1 MCNLPEGA
9 DIQCRLFDE
18 VIKALPDSSSPVT
31 VEIVN
36 GMLFLDAVLQEVL
49 RLYPPIGMVFRPAQ
63 KSFNISGI
71 QVPKGTRMVLSIYLL
86 HRNPK
91 VWGKRAEE
99 FIPIEIIADL
109 NGSVDKIVRE
119 QKERCKASDKKLYRR
134 LSQSSLFD
142 ESVNKSHV
150 RKTARRTP
158 RSILELLMSKYSDLS
173 NIDLREEF
181 KSFLAAGS
189 ETVGTAVS
197 FAIFPCAIYLRVP
210 IYSVVCL
217 TKL

>member
-1 MCNLPEGA
+1 M
-9 DIQCRLFDE
+9 
-18 VIKALPDSSSPVT
+18 
-31 VEIVN
+31 
-36 GMLFLDAVLQEVL
+36 
-49 RLYPPIGMVFRPAQ
+49 
-63 KSFNISGI
+63 
-71 QVPKGTRMVLSIYLL
+71 
-86 HRNPK
+86 
-91 VWGKRAEE
+91 
-99 FIPIEIIADL
+99 
-109 NGSVDKIVRE
+109 
-119 QKERCKASDKKLYRR
+119 
-134 LSQSSLFD
+134 
-142 ESVNKSHV
+142 

>member
-99 FIPIEIIADL
+99 FIPIDGL
-109 NGSVDKIVRE
+109 GLS
-119 QKERCKASDKKLYRR
+119 KLKLPELILPQRIHLHSYP
-134 LSQSSLFD
+134 SM
-142 ESVNKSHV
+142 
-150 RKTARRTP
+150 
-158 RSILELLMSKYSDLS
+158 LELNSASGRDLQ
-173 NIDLREEF
+173 
-181 KSFLAAGS
+181 
-189 ETVGTAVS
+189 
-197 FAIFPCAIYLRVP
+197 
-210 IYSVVCL
+210 
-217 TKL
+217 

>member
-1 MCNLPEGA
+1 MCNLPEGS

-31 VEIVN
+31 VDIVN

-63 KSFNISGI
+63 KSFNICGM

-99 FIPIEIIADL
+99 FIPDRWLGPKQAKAAGVDPTPKDPFAFLPFNAGARQCIGKRFAMIEAKMILVTIAR
-109 NGSVDKIVRE
+109 KF
-119 QKERCKASDKKLYRR
+119 K
-134 LSQSSLFD
+134 F
-142 ESVNKSHV
+142 
-150 RKTARRTP
+150 KTAKEQSGT
-158 RSILELLMSKYSDLS
+158 KYTLS
-173 NIDLREEF
+173 
-181 KSFLAAGS
+181 SFISL
-189 ETVGTAVS
+189 GTAPQFLVEMEPRN
-197 FAIFPCAIYLRVP
+197 A
-210 IYSVVCL
+210 
-217 TKL
+217 